1 MIPTNI
7 ILQKI
12 IYVNC
17 FNSNKITIGGNTKKR
32 KHYAGTGNIKLSTH
46 CRA

>member
-1 MIPTNI
+1 MISTTI

-12 IYVNC
+12 TYVNC
-17 FNSNKITIGGNTKKR
+17 FNGNKIIIGGNTKKR
-32 KHYAGTGNIKLSTH
+32 KHYAGTGNIKFSTH